1 LFTDCNS
8 ELPQMPAEPLKR
20 GANAMRRSLDWL
32 IRNTRR
38 SPLLA
43 LLAVSSTVLG
53 VLAIVGVVG
62 LFAPAPEPQVVLAYG
77 DFKEQVKSRNVI
89 DIWTTGYTV
98 EGDLRKQVRQ
108 ASSTKVGKA
117 FRTTIPSSGDPALVG
132 DLELAGV
139 QVNPPRTSFFWDFVA
154 SAPAFSTLAAV
165 LAGFVI
171 IAIVAILT
179 FPPEG
184 SVPKHIPLAPLLTA
198 FLSLVVASFLFAVMA
213 GFGTTGT
220 SLASHAEGFCLSWIL
235 ALGVVQTCV
244 GVTWLLMS
252 YDMPPE
258 VLRPALWIVDCT
270 VGVAAAAT
278 SGVLVLPLYELYGSE
293 VIRNGVAWVMIFGVL
308 LLSIPIGHRWR
319 AMGQLPLI
327 QWMTFPALIAVL
339 AIAAAF
345 GALTALGGSSVRDA
359 YAWAFG
365 SLVVAQLA
373 LGALFAAYE
382 AGVPLVLRV
391 GADDSGQTRGRQQN
405 PSDF

>member
-1 LFTDCNS
+1 M
-8 ELPQMPAEPLKR
+8 Q
-20 GANAMRRSLDWL
+20 RSLGWA

-38 SPLLA
+38 SPLRAA
-43 LLAVSSTVLG
+43 LGVGSTVLG
-53 VLAIVGVVG
+53 VLAIVGFVG
-62 LFAPAPEPQVVLAYG
+62 LFAPPPEPQVVLAYG
-77 DFKEQVKSRNVI
+77 DFKQQVKARNVI
-89 DIWTTGYTV
+89 EIWTSGNAV
-98 EGDLRKQVRQ
+98 EGDLHRQIRQ
-108 ASSTKVGKA
+108 ANSTKVAKT
-117 FRTTIPSSGDPALVG
+117 FRTTIPGSGDPALVG

-139 QVNPPRTSFFWDFVA
+139 QVNPPRTSFSWDFIV

-179 FPPEG
+179 FPPAG
-184 SVPKHIPLAPLLTA
+184 SIPKHVPLAPLLTA

-213 GFGTTGT
+213 GFSTAGT

-244 GVTWLLMS
+244 GITWLLMS
-252 YDMPPE
+252 YDMPRE

-278 SGVLVLPLYELYGSE
+278 SGVLVLPLYELYGNE
-293 VIRNGVAWVMIFGVL
+293 VIRNGIAWVVIFGVL

-319 AMGQLPLI
+319 SMGQLPLI
-327 QWMTFPALIAVL
+327 QWLTLPALIAVL
-339 AIAAAF
+339 AVAAAF
-345 GALTALGGSSVRDA
+345 GALTALGGSAVRDV

-365 SLVVAQLA
+365 SLVVAEVA

-382 AGVPLVLRV
+382 AGVPIV
-391 GADDSGQTRGRQQN
+391 GVVAADHSGRSRGQQKHAG
-405 PSDF
+405 DL